1 MNDLEDKRRMKINLE
16 EKKRRD
22 KMKLLFENLKK
33 VLLGDSSVKMSRKK
47 ILTEGLARIRFQQKQ
62 SKILKNQKKNLIAHN
77 LYLQKRLI
85 ELRKSKLYCKIV

>member
-1 MNDLEDKRRMKINLE
+1 MKINLE

-85 ELRKSKLYCKIV
+85 ELRKSKLYCKIVQIIVKC

>member
-1 MNDLEDKRRMKINLE
+1 MEEKRRMKINLE

-47 ILTEGLARIRFQQKQ
+47 ILIEGLARIRFQQKQ
-62 SKILKNQKKNLIAHN
+62 SILLKNHKKNLIAQN
-77 LYLQKRLI
+77 LHLQKCLI
-85 ELRKSKLYCKIV
+85 QFKKSKLL

>member
-1 MNDLEDKRRMKINLE
+1 MKINLE

-62 SKILKNQKKNLIAHN
+62 SKILKNHKKNLIAQN
-77 LYLQKRLI
+77 LHLQKCLI
-85 ELRKSKLYCKIV
+85 QFKKSKLL

>member
-1 MNDLEDKRRMKINLE
+1 MKINLE

-62 SKILKNQKKNLIAHN
+62 SILLKNHKKNLIAQN
-77 LYLQKRLI
+77 LHLQKRLI
-85 ELRKSKLYCKIV
+85 KLRKSKLV